1 MARMI
6 DQIRASKLPSNMMPF
21 AAKGALN
28 VSPAE
33 NIEILVHLA
42 KHNKVFGDLARMTLA
57 GWDEKASL
65 AAASDPQTSREVLDY
80 LISPDNLRPK
90 LLPALLENPSV
101 RESELAKFAISASP
115 ESIAM
120 MLRSP
125 RIRAAVWVL
134 DALKP
139 NPYQKKEQSAE
150 IQLLMKGGE
159 VAARGDEPTPEPTA
173 ETIVEP
179 TPAASIPATPA
190 PLAAPTSTP
199 SPSQPVAPPLKANST
214 PAPVPAA
221 TAAAEGSSPVAE
233 RGTTTSEEDE
243 AVAAYFFHH
252 ATEIA
257 ADEGKPFQ
265 AIGGIVELLGSDY
278 FPVSP
283 AEEIVSEPEPEPE
296 PAPAPEPVAADKPAE
311 LPKAIVPKKPPDAA
325 KRVNTVQKINALDVK
340 GRIQLALKGSKEE
353 RSILVRDGTKVVA
366 LAVLEAPKLS
376 DGEVEKFASQKNV
389 LEAVLRQIPL
399 KRRFMKNYK
408 VVRNLVSNPR
418 TPLDLG
424 LGLMKNLL
432 SQDLKN
438 IANNKEISE
447 TIRKLAMKM
456 FQQKEEQANKK

>member
-1 MARMI
+1 MASMI
-6 DQIRASKLPSNMMPF
+6 DQIRASKLPSNMMQF

-33 NIEILVHLA
+33 NIEILVYLA
-42 KHNKVFGDLARMTLA
+42 KHNKVFGELARMTLA

-65 AAASDPQTSREVLDY
+65 SVASDPQSPPEVLDY
-80 LISPDNLRPK
+80 LVSPDNLRPK

-101 RESELAKFAISASP
+101 RESELSKFAISASA
-115 ESIAM
+115 ESIGM

-125 RIRAAVWVL
+125 RIRSAVKVL

-139 NPYQKKEQSAE
+139 NPYLKKEQLDDIKS
-150 IQLLMKGGE
+150 LLKAGE
-159 VAARGDEPTPEPTA
+159 VAARGDEPTPAAKPESIGPAMLVA
-173 ETIVEP
+173 EMQVEP
-179 TPAASIPATPA
+179 SEPVA
-190 PLAAPTSTP
+190 PGAHAQVSAP
-199 SPSQPVAPPLKANST
+199 PSQPASPPEE
-214 PAPVPAA
+214 
-221 TAAAEGSSPVAE
+221 AAAAAPQSLNVPEASGPATESGAA
-233 RGTTTSEEDE
+233 TSEEDE
-243 AVAAYFFHH
+243 AIAAYFFHH

-265 AIGGIVELLGSDY
+265 AIGGIVELLGNDY

-283 AEEIVSEPEPEPE
+283 AEEVVSEPEPEPE
-296 PAPAPEPVAADKPAE
+296 PAPVQKAAEA
-311 LPKAIVPKKPPDAA
+311 PKAVLPTKPPEAT

-456 FQQKEEQANKK
+456 FQQKEAQANKK

>member
-6 DQIRASKLPSNMMPF
+6 DQIRASKLPSNMMQF
-21 AAKGALN
+21 AAKGALS

-33 NIEILVHLA
+33 NIEILVYLA

-65 AAASDPQTSREVLDY
+65 QAASDPQTPHEVLDY

-90 LLPALLENPSV
+90 LLPVLLENPSV
-101 RESELAKFAISASP
+101 RESELAKFALSASP

-125 RIRAAVWVL
+125 RIRAAVCVL

-139 NPYQKKEQSAE
+139 NPYLKKEQSDE

-159 VAARGDEPTPEPTA
+159 VAARGDEPTPEPAA
-173 ETIVEP
+173 EMIVEP
-179 TPAASIPATPA
+179 APAASTQATPA
-190 PLAAPTSTP
+190 PVAAPTSPPT
-199 SPSQPVAPPLKANST
+199 SSQQAAPPIEVAAT
-214 PAPVPAA
+214 PAPAVNAAPQGSNPAG
-221 TAAAEGSSPVAE
+221 ES
-233 RGTTTSEEDE
+233 GTTTAEEDE

-283 AEEIVSEPEPEPE
+283 AEEVVAEPE
-296 PAPAPEPVAADKPAE
+296 PALAPEPTAAENAGQP
-311 LPKAIVPKKPPDAA
+311 PKALLPKKPAPDAT

-340 GRIQLALKGSKEE
+340 GRIQLALKGNKEE

-408 VVRNLVSNPR
+408 VVRNLVANPR

-438 IANNKEISE
+438 ISNNKEISE

-456 FQQKEEQANKK
+456 FQQKEAQANKK